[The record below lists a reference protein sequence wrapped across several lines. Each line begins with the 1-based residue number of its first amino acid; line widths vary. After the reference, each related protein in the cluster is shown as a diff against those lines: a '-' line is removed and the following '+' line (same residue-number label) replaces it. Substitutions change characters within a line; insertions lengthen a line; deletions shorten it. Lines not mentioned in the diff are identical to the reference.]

1 MGIEFSTACE
11 KRLNK
16 SAGGGIF
23 NLNGVEDGRAGR
35 AIATSQ
41 AAALEAIRGDELRNH
56 GRRALTSAESFTFTR
71 RIAWLFFW
79 CALPL
84 YCQSNRGELRLKVS
98 DPSGLGVRTTVLIVS
113 EANQYRNSLT
123 TSEQGTLDVQRLPFG
138 VYQLEITQPG
148 FLPMSETLELRTSS
162 PTEHTI
168 QLKLPSLNQSVTVSA
183 ADTLIDPDQAGAVS
197 QIGSDTIEHRLSSLP
212 GRSLQDL
219 VNSQPGWLYEGNAV
233 LHPRGSEYQTQFIV
247 DGVPLQDNRSPSFG
261 NEIEADDV
269 QSMSIYTAGIPAEY
283 GRKMGGVVE
292 VNTIQDSDPGLHG
305 QVVLSGGSFDS
316 AGAFASAQYVWG
328 KNTLSGS
335 ASGAMTDHYL
345 NPVVP
350 QNFSNTGTT
359 GDFSLR
365 YARKLSP
372 NDRLSLSV
380 RHELARYD
388 LPNELV
394 QQTPHL
400 TPIDPVAPLGIQR
413 LNADNLETM
422 GIATYQHIFSC
433 NVVADFYG
441 MVRDTSNDFYSNIYA
456 TPILVSQHN
465 WFREGYFRGVVT
477 AVHGRHEWKFGV
489 ESDNTYLHE
498 NFGFVITNPMLF
510 DPGTPSPFS
519 FVANRPDLE
528 QSAFVQDQVHL
539 GNWTINA
546 GIRWDHYQLILNRQ
560 AVDPRLSIARY
571 FPSAGLVV
579 HFSYDRVF
587 QTPSNENILL
597 SSSTA
602 ATMLNPVSLQLPVE
616 PSEGNY
622 YEAGVTKDF
631 FGKVKLDANYF
642 RRLVNN
648 YADDDQID
656 NTTISYPIAF
666 RKAILYGGEAKLLV
680 PDSHGLSGFL
690 SYSYIVGNAWFP
702 VTGGLFLG
710 DDAVIPTTGHLPD
723 SQDQRNTVRGRVR
736 YQVAPRFW
744 IAGGIQYDTGLP
756 FDFQCPDGETL
767 QQCIAGVAATYGQQ
781 VVDRINFARGRIYP
795 AFQVNVSAG
804 AEVYKSERFNVRL
817 QADGQNLTNVLNVI
831 DFGGLFSGNA
841 IGPSRSF
848 ALRLTTAF

>member
-1 MGIEFSTACE
+1 MM
-11 KRLNK
+11 RLRRLQK
-16 SAGGGIF
+16 
-23 NLNGVEDGRAGR
+23 VRAV
-35 AIATSQ
+35 
-41 AAALEAIRGDELRNH
+41 RGDELRNY
-56 GRRALTSAESFTFTR
+56 RRGSFESAESFTLAGK
-71 RIAWLFFW
+71 IARLFFL

-84 YCQSNRGELRLKVS
+84 CAQNNRGELRLKVT
-98 DPSGLGVRTTVLIVS
+98 DPAGLGVKATVVVVC

-123 TSEQGTLDVQRLPFG
+123 TTEQGTLEVSRLPFG
-138 VYQLEITQPG
+138 VYQLEIMQHG
-148 FLPMSETLELRTSS
+148 FAPVSETVEIRSS
-162 PTEHTI
+162 IPAEHAI
-168 QLKLPSLNQSVTVSA
+168 QLKLPAVNQSVTVSA

-197 QIGSDTIEHRLSSLP
+197 QIGSDAIQDRLSSLP

-233 LHPRGSEYQTQFIV
+233 LHPRGSEYQTQFVV

-269 QSMSIYTAGIPAEY
+269 QSLSIYTAGIPAEY

-292 VNTIQDSDPGLHG
+292 VNTIQDSNPGLHG
-305 QVVLSGGSFDS
+305 QVVLSGGSFNTG
-316 AGAFASAQYVWG
+316 GAFASAQYVWG

-365 YARKLSP
+365 YARKITA

-400 TPIDPVAPLGIQR
+400 TPLDPTSPPGIQR

-422 GIATYQHIFSC
+422 GVATYQHIFSP
-433 NVVADFYG
+433 NVVADIYG
-441 MVRDTSNDFYSNIYA
+441 MVRDTANDFYSNVYA

-477 AVHGRHEWKFGV
+477 AVHGRHEFKFGA
-489 ESDNTYLHE
+489 ESDNTYLNE
-498 NFGFVITNPMLF
+498 NFGFVITDQTQF

-528 QSAFVQDQVHL
+528 QSAFVQDLMHL
-539 GNWTINA
+539 GNWTISA

-560 AVDPRLSIARY
+560 AVDPRISIAHY
-571 FPSAGLVV
+571 FPAAGLVA
-579 HFSYDRVF
+579 HFSFDRVF

-602 ATMLNPVSLQLPVE
+602 ATTLDPVSLQLPVE

-631 FGKVKLDANYF
+631 FGKVRLDANYF

-666 RKAILYGGEAKLLV
+666 RKAIIYGAEAKLQV
-680 PDSHGLSGFL
+680 PDWHGVSGFL

-710 DDAVIPTTGHLPD
+710 DDAAIPTTGHLPD
-723 SQDQRNTVRGRVR
+723 SQDQRNTIRGRVR

-781 VVDRINFARGRIYP
+781 VVDRINFSRGRIYP
-795 AFQVNVSAG
+795 AFQVNASAG
-804 AEVYKSERFNVRL
+804 AEVYKSERLNIRL
-817 QADGQNLTNVLNVI
+817 QADGLNLTNVLNVI

-848 ALRLTTAF
+848 ALRLTTTF